1 MNPVVFM
8 PRVMPH
14 IGSGCGNFADFHVVF
29 LTFVIAGVILIILG
43 ILANVL
49 HVKFSQGFGYTPI
62 YWDDIKPTLDN
73 SYLGCLC
80 GFFGFILICTALF
93 MGLVAG
99 VYWCII
105 TL

>member
-8 PRVMPH
+8 PRIMPH
-14 IGSGCGNFADFHVVF
+14 CGGGGDFADFSDML
-29 LTFVIAGVILIILG
+29 LTFIIAGVILVILG
-43 ILANVL
+43 ILFNIL
-49 HVKFSQGFGYTPI
+49 HIKFSNGFEYTPI

-73 SYLGCLC
+73 SFLGYLC
-80 GFFGFILICTALF
+80 GFFGCIFIGASLIV
-93 MGLVAG
+93 GLVAG